1 MYKLILSC
9 FQACGLAAQT
19 LWVESHAG
27 SCVSIKPLREL
38 SRGATAAAGTLVLA
52 TSTLVL
58 VLALVLALALAL
70 VLVLATST
78 LVRAFALALQVRLF
92 RSDVAGWM
100 VGVFLQGVQVGL
112 VGLLDFRIAA
122 SIALIVFSVFIDG
135 AKPKIARL
143 VANSAKDT
151 DDRRQ
156 HGTKQYRRSLETGG
170 EELSKLEPKLI
181 WIYIYIYM
189 YKPEAQKRPQT
200 THKGN
205 DMIFVS

>member
-27 SCVSIKPLREL
+27 SCVSIKPLL
-38 SRGATAAAGTLVLA
+38 FRGATAAAGTLVLA

-58 VLALVLALALAL
+58 ALVLTLVLALALAL
-70 VLVLATST
+70 G
-78 LVRAFALALQVRLF
+78 LALQVRLF

-112 VGLLDFRIAA
+112 VGLVDFRIAA
-122 SIALIVFSVFIDG
+122 SIALILFSVFSIDG

-143 VANSAKDT
+143 VANSANLS

-181 WIYIYIYM
+181 WIYILYIYM